1 MSSSR
6 KAREFADLLEL
17 ISWLEYDSHNA
28 FASER
33 TELLTL
39 YSLMF
44 ANEDV
49 KCDNEEV
56 IGMAVREKLNN
67 VSLHA
72 ASINRYD
79 QTHPIGMINLTL
91 GIGDG

>member
-17 ISWLEYDSHNA
+17 INWLEYDSHNA

-39 YSLMF
+39 YSVMF

-49 KCDNEEV
+49 KCDNAEA

-79 QTHPIGMINLTL
+79 QTEILNYLNLTL
-91 GIGDG
+91 GIGGS